1 MYMCIY
7 IHTYIVR
14 SFTVP
19 APVLK
24 KMVFNAKYLELSIS
38 PWEVQYLTAQQVQQ
52 SGPLNSLRAWW
63 HEDFVETTRNKVVS
77 DRSLGDWGGLEQAGA
92 C

>member
-1 MYMCIY
+1 MY
-7 IHTYIVR
+7 R
-14 SFTVP
+14 RQGPSFTVP

-24 KMVFNAKYLELSIS
+24 KIVFNAKYLELSMS
-38 PWEVQYLTAQQVQQ
+38 PWEVQYLTAQLVQQ
-52 SGPLNSLRAWW
+52 SGPLNCFRARW

-77 DRSLGDWGGLEQAGA
+77 DRSLCDWGGLERAGA